1 MEILERFE
9 DGSVIALIEINDL
22 HDHEQIKQ
30 QHLDE
35 LCEQIKKDGEVKY
48 PLIVDKYSNVVLDG
62 HHRYYALK
70 KLGCKY
76 APSYV
81 VDYYDKHIKVEC
93 WYPLVKTRREA
104 KAILK
109 LLAKEGYKVEEVES
123 EDILK

>member
-62 HHRYYALK
+62 HHRYRALK
-70 KLGCKY
+70 ELGCKF
-76 APSYV
+76 APAHV
-81 VDYYDKHIKVEC
+81 IDYYDPHVKIER
-93 WYPLVKTRREA
+93 WYPIIKTRREIKSVF
-104 KAILK
+104 KA
-109 LLAKEGYKVEEVES
+109 LAHDDYSV
-123 EDILK
+123 DQ